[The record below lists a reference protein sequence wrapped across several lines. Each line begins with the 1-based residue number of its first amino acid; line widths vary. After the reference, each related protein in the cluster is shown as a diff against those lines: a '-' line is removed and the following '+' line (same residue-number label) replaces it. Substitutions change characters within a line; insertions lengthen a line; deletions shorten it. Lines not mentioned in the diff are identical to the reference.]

1 MNDVLHPDTTGSHR
15 RLAAVLVSDMV
26 GYSRLMQI
34 DTLYLR
40 EQFKL
45 INDQI
50 ILPLVKNYNGQV
62 IKTMGD
68 GHLLKFNSIHNTVNY
83 ALNFQQ
89 SVNNFNKEIPEEK
102 KIYFRIGI
110 NLGEVIFE
118 ENDIFGD
125 AVNIASRLEGQCK
138 PRKILIS
145 KLAYEC
151 LDSKAK
157 ENFEFLET
165 KQLKNI
171 SNPVDVY
178 VCKNLYLE
186 KQLGNNK
193 EKLLPSLV
201 VLPFANNSNDEE
213 QNYLAEGISEDL
225 ISGLIKFKNLSVEQ
239 LSMENKV
246 LNSKSIL
253 DIFNKLKV
261 DYIVQ
266 GSLRKSSSRIRINI
280 NLIES
285 RNKKQIWSEKYDG
298 KIDDIFD
305 FQDEVTTKI
314 LSSINSELTLFEID
328 QTLSKRTKNFDA
340 WQYYLKALN
349 KYYKMNKSDH
359 SEAVKLLQ
367 KSIKLDNNFQLSH
380 ITLARCYI
388 NSAFHAWGSSAKEDL
403 ECAEKLILEALKID
417 KNNAFAFAVYGLQ
430 KCINRLFSE
439 AEELL
444 NSSLELNPNLH
455 IAYTNL
461 IPTYAFQGKFSLAQ
475 DAFEKAMNVGQ
486 KDPDKFFNY
495 IGIMHAYFSNKDYEE
510 CINSANKAI
519 ILQPNFYGGY
529 FIKASALANQNKV
542 NESRE
547 TLKKGMIL
555 MPRLTL
561 SSTLRNPMY
570 EREDDI
576 SRLIKGLE
584 IAGLR

>member
-1 MNDVLHPDTTGSHR
+1 MNDVLHPDTISSHR
-15 RLAAVLVSDMV
+15 SLSAVLVSDMV

-45 INDQI
+45 INNQI
-50 ILPLVKNYNGQV
+50 ILPLVKNYNGQI

-68 GHLLKFNSIHNTVNY
+68 GHLLKFNSIHNAVNY
-83 ALNFQQ
+83 ALNFQERI
-89 SVNNFNKEIPEEK
+89 NNFNIEISEEK
-102 KIYFRIGI
+102 NIYFRIGI
-110 NLGEVIFE
+110 NLGEVILE

-125 AVNIASRLEGQCK
+125 AVNIASRLEGQCEPK
-138 PRKILIS
+138 KILIS

-151 LDSKAK
+151 LDSKAR
-157 ENFEFLET
+157 ENFKFLET

-178 VCKNLYLE
+178 VCKNLLLE
-186 KQLGNNK
+186 KQLENNK

-201 VLPFANNSNDEE
+201 VLPFANSSDDEE

-239 LSMENKV
+239 LSLENKV
-246 LNSKSIL
+246 LNSKNIL
-253 DIFNKLKV
+253 NIFNKLKV

-266 GSLRKSSSRIRINI
+266 GSLRKNSNRIRINI

-285 RNKKQIWSEKYDG
+285 KSKNQIWSEKYDG
-298 KIDDIFD
+298 KIDNIFD

-349 KYYKMNKSDH
+349 RYYKMNKNDH
-359 SEAVKLLQ
+359 LEAVKFLQ
-367 KSIKLDNNFQLSH
+367 QSIKLDNNFQLSH

-388 NSAFHAWGSSAKEDL
+388 NSAFHAWGKSAEDDL
-403 ECAEKLILEALKID
+403 EKAENYIEEAIKID
-417 KNNAFAFAVYGLQ
+417 KNNAFAFAVYGFQ
-430 KCINRLFSE
+430 KCINRSFNE
-439 AEELL
+439 AEEFL
-444 NSSLELNPNLH
+444 NRSLELNPNLH
-455 IAYTNL
+455 IAYSNM
-461 IPTYAFQGKFSLAQ
+461 IPTFAFQGKFLQAQ
-475 DAFEKAMNVGQ
+475 EAFKKAMSVSQ
-486 KDPDKFFNY
+486 KDPDRFTNY
-495 IGIMHAYFSNKDYEE
+495 LGIMNAFFSNKDYEQ

-529 FIKASALANQNKV
+529 FIKASALANQNKI
-542 NESRE
+542 NESRD
-547 TLKKGMIL
+547 TLNKAKQL

-570 EREDDI
+570 VREDDI

-584 IAGLR
+584 IAGLK